1 MTKNATNM
9 VKICIDKIGEKM
21 YTHNVGKSFGDFYSA
36 RACVRYIANEENY
49 TCSKK

>member
-21 YTHNVGKSFGDFYSA
+21 YTHNVGKSFGDFIVRA
-36 RACVRYIANEENY
+36 RACVI
-49 TCSKK
+49 